1 MHGMA
6 TVVNL
11 VAIARDLGTMGLVID
26 DSPSHLGMILVTA
39 VVG

>member
-1 MHGMA
+1 MHGMV

-11 VAIARDLGTMGLVID
+11 VAIAKDLGTMGLAID